1 MTDLRNMTTGEAEAY
16 RTGFR
21 DGWRGGYLAAKHQ
34 AAALVECGCLR
45 HGGKCVSPG
54 NCAQDD
60 AAAIRDM
67 EPGE

>member
-1 MTDLRNMTTGEAEAY
+1 MTDIRDMTTGEAEAY

-21 DGWRGGYLAAKHQ
+21 DGWRAGYEAAKQQ
-34 AAALVECGCLR
+34 AARLIECGCR
-45 HGGKCVSPG
+45 PGGCVAPG
-54 NCAQDD
+54 NCSRED